1 MGPSAAAEP
10 RRLRADA
17 ARNRQ
22 RLIDAAEQVFAAR
35 GLDATLDDIARHAG
49 VNVATAYRH
58 FANKHELAHEF
69 LAQCV
74 DTAVTIAEEAAAER
88 DPWTGL
94 TRFLERSLDM
104 IASNRALV
112 DVLSRDYGAEHF
124 TEMLQRSSVPL
135 GQLLAR
141 GQAAGVVRTDVAV
154 TDFPPILEMLGSV
167 CGHGHAELPDLPHRY
182 IGLILAGLRPS
193 GEALPGAPLTEQRLL
208 ELVAV
213 KSDSPKGK
221 VLTPRAARSRRR

>member
-1 MGPSAAAEP
+1 MTLSAAAAGGT

-22 RLIDAAEQVFAAR
+22 RLIDAAAEVFAAR
-35 GLDATLDDIARHAG
+35 GLDATLDDIAGHAG

-74 DTAVTIAEEAAAER
+74 DKAVAIAEEAAAEP
-88 DPWTGL
+88 DPWIGL

-112 DVLSRDYGAEHF
+112 DVLSRAYGAEHF
-124 TEMLQRSSVPL
+124 AEMLRRSSVPL

-154 TDFPPILEMLGSV
+154 TDFPPILEMLSSV
-167 CGHGHAELPDLPHRY
+167 CGHGQADLPDLPHRY

-193 GEALPGAPLTEQRLL
+193 GEPLPGAPLSQRRLL
-208 ELVAV
+208 AVVAA
-213 KSDSPKGK
+213 KKDGEKRKG
-221 VLTPRAARSRRR
+221 